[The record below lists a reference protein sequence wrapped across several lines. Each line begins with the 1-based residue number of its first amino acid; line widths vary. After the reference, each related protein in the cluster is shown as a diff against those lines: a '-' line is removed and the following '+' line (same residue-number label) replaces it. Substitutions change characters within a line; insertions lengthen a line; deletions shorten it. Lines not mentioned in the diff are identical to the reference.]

1 MTPQERA
8 KYWRDE
14 MAKADAQGRVIV
26 AQAKAKAK
34 TARDMHDILLAR
46 KSASAIRALT
56 WTRLIEERDAE
67 ASPALAGLE

>member
-14 MAKADAQGRVIV
+14 MAKADAKGRALMVQAKTPRDIV
-26 AQAKAKAK
+26 A
-34 TARDMHDILLAR
+34 AR
-46 KSASAIRALT
+46 KAASAIRGIA

-67 ASPALAGLE
+67 ASPALAGME